1 MAKSYLLDQK
11 RVLPCAVWLSGE
23 YGLSDMYVGVPAL
36 IGAAGVE
43 KIVEFTTNDEEKAMF
58 AKSVESVQGLIQ
70 ACKDIEPSL
79 A

>member
-23 YGLSDMYVGVPAL
+23 YGLSDLYVGVPAL
-36 IGAAGVE
+36 IGASGVE
-43 KIVEFTTNDEEKAMF
+43 KVVEFTTNDDEKAMF
-58 AKSVESVQGLIQ
+58 KKSVDSVKGLIK
-70 ACKDIEPSL
+70 ACQDIDGSL